1 MKQRLRSN
9 SITRKLYN
17 IIITTALITMI
28 IVSLPVILIFSAII
42 KDSAIADK
50 KNLMHEIMNQVDF
63 NIASISA
70 ESRRIQYDGELGRL
84 LDRYQGGDDVRYDI
98 AIRLNSLIAP
108 LGDFYRNVLIVTEQ
122 GDLFTSITRISAGD
136 LAALDIKDFANAGNY
151 YLTRPFYYYDGL
163 NNRQSGLSY
172 ISSFTASSG
181 VRGRIII
188 NVDFSAFISIFKSV
202 EQAVDHYQWIGYDHV
217 PIYPA
222 DTVEPLLA
230 LDKITRASQTAGAD
244 YDAVIDDDGL
254 NNILIFSKE
263 SGLILATQV
272 SQAKLLEQYNWFI
285 FYYVLSILLM
295 VVVILV
301 TTLPMM
307 RRQLKPL
314 QQLSAMMKT
323 FSTGQLLLE
332 SDIHTNDEIEELS
345 NSFNAMT
352 RQLRYYIQKTLE
364 NEKDKERMRYSLLIS
379 QINPHFIYNTLNTI
393 TYLVRQNRSS
403 DIVAV
408 NSALIKILRDSLRID
423 AVQIF
428 DAVEQEIE
436 VVKQYIIIQQYR
448 YGSDFKVNWQVD
460 EEVLHLAIPKSL
472 LQPLVENALFHGLLP
487 CEAENYQG
495 VINILIQAVADRIKI
510 QVSDNGAGMDAENL
524 KQAHQWL
531 KMGGEIRGKHVGLRN
546 IIGRVNYLYGPL
558 ESGNRLQIESQPQQG
573 TTITVLLDRDNQ
585 NQLDDSVFRFE

>member
-1 MKQRLRSN
+1 MKQRQRSN

-28 IVSLPVILIFSAII
+28 IVSFPVIIVFSAII
-42 KDSAIADK
+42 KDNAIADK

-70 ESRRIQYDGELGRL
+70 ECRRIQYDGELGRL
-84 LDRYQGGDDVRYDI
+84 LDRYRKGENVKNGID
-98 AIRLNSLIAP
+98 IRLNALIAP
-108 LGDFYRNVLIVTEQ
+108 LGNFYRNVLIVTEQ
-122 GDLFTSITRISAGD
+122 GDLFTSITRISDGD
-136 LAALDIKDFANAGNY
+136 LAALEIKDFASSDNY

-172 ISSFTASSG
+172 IRDFTASSG
-181 VRGRIII
+181 VRGRMII

-202 EQAVDHYQWIGYDHV
+202 EQAVDHYQWIGYDNK

-222 DTVEPLLA
+222 DSTEPLLA
-230 LDKITRASQTAGAD
+230 LDKITQASLSSGAD
-244 YDAVIDDDGL
+244 YDAVIENGGVH
-254 NNILIFSKE
+254 NILIFSKA

-285 FYYVLSILLM
+285 FYYILSILLL
-295 VVVILV
+295 VVVILAAA
-301 TTLPMM
+301 LPMM

-323 FSTGQLLLE
+323 FSAGQMLLE
-332 SDIHTNDEIEELS
+332 SDIYTNDEIEELS

-352 RQLRYYIQKTLE
+352 RQLRFYIQKTLE

-423 AVQIF
+423 SVQIF

-448 YGSDFKVNWQVD
+448 YGSDFSVNWQVD
-460 EEVLHLAIPKSL
+460 ADVLHLAIPKSL

-487 CEAENYQG
+487 CESENFKG
-495 VINILIQAVADRIKI
+495 VINISIQAADDKILVKVA
-510 QVSDNGAGMDAENL
+510 DNGAGMDESSLAD
-524 KQAHQWL
+524 ARRWL
-531 KMGGEIRGKHVGLRN
+531 KMGAGIRGKHVGLKN
-546 IIGRVNYLYGPL
+546 IIGRINYLYGPL
-558 ESGNRLQIESQPQQG
+558 ESGSRLQIESQPQQG
-573 TTITVLLDRDNQ
+573 TTVTILLDRDQQ
-585 NQLDDSVFRFE
+585 NQPDENVFRFE